1 MKKAIRSLGLLSAVA
16 VILTACGNAG
26 EDTAASSKH
35 LEVFSQKKEMTT
47 QLQQII
53 DGFNEEYE
61 AEAELVSVP
70 DPGTVL
76 KTRISNNDAP
86 DIINIYPQN
95 ADFQLWA
102 NDDQFVDLTEEPFL
116 DKLID
121 GAAEQYAVNDKIYNL
136 PLTTNAWGFFYN
148 LDKFEEL
155 GLEVPESWEEFE
167 QLVADIQ
174 EAGEIPFAGSF
185 STQDSWTLNGF
196 HQLAWA
202 TAAGGAE
209 EANEYLRFSE
219 KDAISADDAVTQDVA
234 KQLSLLVGTA
244 QPNANGASYADAVA
258 AFAKGKALILPNG
271 IWALPAIN
279 EQQPEFTVR
288 SFAYPGKELGEAYTV
303 GAADLAFSI
312 SSQSD
317 NQELAKQFLDYISRP
332 EVLDIYYQVD
342 GMPTSLEE
350 MQDQKGFEETEGV
363 TRLAFTENQM
373 IWLQKDWDSEE
384 SFWGLTVDF
393 INSGGDIEQLE
404 KSLNEVFNPMKN

>member
-1 MKKAIRSLGLLSAVA
+1 MKKTIRSLGLLSAVA
-16 VILTACGNAG
+16 VLLTACGNAG
-26 EDTAASSKH
+26 EDTTASNKH

-47 QLQQII
+47 QLQQIV

-61 AEAELVSVP
+61 AEAELVTVP

-102 NDDQFVDLTEEPFL
+102 NDDQFVDLSEDPLL

-148 LDKFEEL
+148 VDKFEEL

-185 STQDSWTLNGF
+185 STQDAWTLNGF

-219 KDAISADDAVTQDVA
+219 QDAISADDAVTQDVA

-258 AFAKGKALILPNG
+258 AFATGKGLILPNG

-279 EQQPEFTVR
+279 QQQPEFTVR

-342 GMPTSLEE
+342 GMPTSLEA
-350 MQDQKGFEETEGV
+350 MQDKQGFEETEGV

-393 INSGGDIEQLE
+393 INSGGDIKQLE
-404 KSLNEVFNPMKN
+404 NSLNEVFNSMKN

>member
-1 MKKAIRSLGLLSAVA
+1 MKKTIRSLGLLSAVA
-16 VILTACGNAG
+16 VLLTACGNAG

-61 AEAELVSVP
+61 AEAVLVSVP

-185 STQDSWTLNGF
+185 STQDAWTLNGF

-219 KDAISADDAVTQDVA
+219 QDAISADDAVTQDVA

-258 AFAKGKALILPNG
+258 AFATEKGLILPNG

-279 EQQPEFTVR
+279 QQQPEFTVR

-342 GMPTSLEE
+342 GMPTSLEA
-350 MQDQKGFEETEGV
+350 MQDKQGFEETEGV

-404 KSLNEVFNPMKN
+404 NSLNEVFNPMKN